1 MMILYFSEVMMCD
14 ENPCGKPQGM
24 VIHRYDIAVNRTR
37 KELDGKTIKYNRNK
51 KY

>member
-1 MMILYFSEVMMCD
+1 MTLIGTDRRGMNYVMILYFSEVMMCD

-37 KELDGKTIKYNRNK
+37 R
-51 KY
+51 